1 MARGDRA
8 LGKHRLTRSE
18 HAGPALEPEGDSS
31 PDPAEAPHTAYGF
44 SRRRFLAYAVAAPV
58 LTVVVTA
65 VDDIVGPRS
74 RPAAA
79 SPGVSGVFDLSDALT
94 LAALPTAYLL
104 KIVVTA
110 DDRVIVHVPRAEVG
124 QGITTAMA
132 IVAAEELDARFASV
146 DAVLDDARP
155 ELLWNQLTGGSN
167 SVHSLYTPMRTVAA
181 ATRARL
187 VTAAAQRFGV
197 AASTLTT
204 RDSTVV
210 APDGRTAT
218 YGSLSAAA
226 AKVTVPTVPG
236 TPKDPAQFTRIG
248 QPTTR
253 IDAHDIVTGKA
264 KYALDLPI
272 AAAPTVVARAPTIGG
287 TVLAVDDSAAR
298 GMPGVLGIARIPSG
312 VAVAA
317 RTFDRAQA
325 ARDALRITWN
335 PGPNGNLSDTQIR
348 AKLKAAAP
356 PFVVPPLGSIS
367 VSREFDFAFAPH
379 APLEVLTCVADV
391 RRDSAEIWYGAK
403 SPIVAAQQIAAV
415 VGLPPDKVTLHVV
428 RSGGSFGHR
437 LFFDPAIEA
446 AQVSKALGRP
456 VKLMWTRNDDMRH
469 GRMRPASHH
478 KVRAT
483 YLLGKV
489 LTYEH
494 RHATLPVDF
503 SHGLGE
509 ALSAAGFDGLSPGVT
524 QTVFALTQNVPYN
537 FGVATQTLT
546 DVPFAFPTGSW
557 RSIYSGQTATVNEIM
572 VDEIART
579 LNTDPVSF
587 RRRSLS
593 SARTRAVLDQ
603 VTTAGR
609 WGRAMPPG
617 TAQGVAIH
625 EEYKSVVAYLVEI
638 DCRDRT
644 APRVTKGVC
653 AVDVG
658 RAVNPRG
665 LEAQM
670 QGVLTDGLS
679 MALHAGLHIDNG
691 AVREGSY
698 SDYRFARMADS
709 PVDISVIVMPPT
721 GDPGGAGELGFP
733 AAAAAVANA
742 YARATGTTPFSFPI
756 LG

>member
-1 MARGDRA
+1 
-8 LGKHRLTRSE
+8 LSIQRSTWSE
-18 HAGPALEPEGDSS
+18 E
-31 PDPAEAPHTAYGF
+31 PDPAARPRPERAEVFTL
-44 SRRRFLAYAVAAPV
+44 SRRRFLTFVVAAPM
-58 LTVVVTA
+58 LTVVVKA
-65 VDDIVGPRS
+65 FDDVAGPFS
-74 RPAAA
+74 EPAAA
-79 SPGVSGVFDLSDALT
+79 SPGVSDIVDLTDALT

-104 KIVVTA
+104 KIEITAANRVV
-110 DDRVIVHVPRAEVG
+110 VHVPRAEVG
-124 QGITTAMA
+124 QGITTAMG
-132 IVAAEELDARFASV
+132 IVAAEELDAGLETLDV
-146 DAVLDDARP
+146 VLDDARP

-204 RDSTVV
+204 HDSKVV

-226 AKVTVPTVPG
+226 AKVAVPAVSG
-236 TPKDPAQFTRIG
+236 APKDPGNFTLIG

-253 IDAHDIVTGKA
+253 LDARDIVTGNA
-264 KYALDLPI
+264 KYALDLAIP
-272 AAAPTVVARAPTIGG
+272 AAPTVVARAPTIGG
-287 TVLAVDDSAAR
+287 SLLTVDESAAR
-298 GMPGVLGIARIPSG
+298 TMPGVIGIARIPSG

-317 RTFDRAQA
+317 ATFDQAQA
-325 ARDALRITWN
+325 ARDALRLTWS
-335 PGPNGNLSDTQIR
+335 PGPNASLSDAQIR
-348 AKLKAAAP
+348 SKLEAAVA
-356 PFVVPPLGSIS
+356 PFVVPPLGSLS
-367 VSREFDFAFAPH
+367 VTREFDFAFAPH

-391 RRDSAEIWYGAK
+391 RSNSAEIWYGAK
-403 SPIVAAQQIAAV
+403 SPIIAAQRVAAA
-415 VGLPPDKVTLHVV
+415 VGLPAENVTLHVV

-437 LFFDPAIEA
+437 LFFEPAIEA
-446 AQVSKALGRP
+446 AQVSKALGRA

-483 YLLGKV
+483 SLLGNV

-509 ALSAAGFDGLSPGVT
+509 ALSADGFSLLSPGVT
-524 QTVFALTQNVPYN
+524 QTVFALTQNMPYN

-546 DVPFAFPTGSW
+546 DVPLAFPTGSW

-572 VDEIART
+572 VDEIARA
-579 LNTDPVSF
+579 LHSDPVAF
-587 RRRSLS
+587 RRKSLA
-593 SARTRAVLDQ
+593 SARTRAVLDK
-603 VTTAGR
+603 VTSVGQ
-609 WGRAMPPG
+609 WGRSMPAG

-638 DCRDRT
+638 DCRNRT

-665 LEAQM
+665 LEAQV

-679 MALHAGLHIDNG
+679 LTLHAGLHIDNG

-709 PVDISVIVMPPT
+709 PLEIEVTVMPPT
-721 GDPGGAGELGFP
+721 GEPGGAGELGFP

-756 LG
+756 SG